1 MVDVVDNLYAMY
13 VIKSDKTNKGMPVWH
28 TFVLYFLLVI
38 PFLPRYL
45 PLVCPLSPLEPH
57 WNLIGI

>member
-1 MVDVVDNLYAMY
+1 
-13 VIKSDKTNKGMPVWH
+13 MPLWH

-45 PLVCPLSPLEPH
+45 PLVCPLSPLETH
-57 WNLIGI
+57 WNLIGISLEPHHDNTIGSL

>member
-1 MVDVVDNLYAMY
+1 
-13 VIKSDKTNKGMPVWH
+13 MPLWH

-45 PLVCPLSPLEPH
+45 PLVCHLSPLEPH
-57 WNLIGI
+57 WNLIGT